1 ANEFVAQA
9 PADGYTLLYAAAPYS
24 TLEALYGKLG
34 YDPRKDLQPVAMS
47 ATVPLFLVVNAQSP
61 AQTAKE
67 LVAHGKSLP
76 DGLTFGSPGNGSL
89 PHLAAELFLRD
100 AGAKGLVVQYRG
112 DVMAY
117 TDLLAGRL
125 DATLT
130 AITAALPHIESG
142 KLRVLGV
149 ASAERSAIYPDAP
162 TLREQGLPSVV
173 AAGWYGFMAPAQV
186 PPAVVGQLDE
196 AINQALADADIKR
209 RFLAQG
215 MEPHPGSAADF
226 GRFIDAEMR
235 KWAAVIEQA
244 GIRGTRC
251 AGLDL
256 CRCHRHR
263 IWAACLQVR
272 RHAQAWRRGQAHQAV
287 PDSERWFG
295 QQVAQRVRIGVHLH
309 IARAAGRDLQVH
321 GRAQADARAQPV
333 RAIPFARRDG
343 GAPDFQATRD
353 AAPFAH
359 VRLQHG
365 QPGARDGIL
374 VLHQAGIVLAARQP
388 QRLGLRQRRP
398 AR

>member
-1 ANEFVAQA
+1 MKMNRRTLLGAAACMAALPRVFAQDAWPARAVKIVAPYGAGGPSDLSARLLGEYLARRLGQPFVVENKAGAGTRVANEFVAQA

-244 GIRGTRC
+244 GIRGT
-251 AGLDL
+251 
-256 CRCHRHR
+256 
-263 IWAACLQVR
+263 
-272 RHAQAWRRGQAHQAV
+272 
-287 PDSERWFG
+287 
-295 QQVAQRVRIGVHLH
+295 
-309 IARAAGRDLQVH
+309 
-321 GRAQADARAQPV
+321 
-333 RAIPFARRDG
+333 
-343 GAPDFQATRD
+343 
-353 AAPFAH
+353 
-359 VRLQHG
+359 
-365 QPGARDGIL
+365 
-374 VLHQAGIVLAARQP
+374 
-388 QRLGLRQRRP
+388 
-398 AR
+398 